1 MSTAPPPAL
10 DFRRLAEIL
19 GSDVASP
26 ESIPFSI
33 GDVTASSE
41 TELQAAVAGSAS
53 TVDLPLSIRS
63 SNYFKN
69 VVYRA
74 AVGDTSPR
82 SISRLERYLDENR
95 DGIWENSWV
104 RVPLASLS
112 AYAAF

>member
-1 MSTAPPPAL
+1 MLTLNS
-10 DFRRLAEIL
+10 RRLVEIL
-19 GSDVASP
+19 GSEVASP

-33 GDVTASSE
+33 GDVTAGSE

-74 AVGDTSPR
+74 AVGDTDPDPSHV
-82 SISRLERYLDENR
+82 SNGISKRIEMGPGKTVGFEYR
-95 DGIWENSWV
+95 WPV
-104 RVPLASLS
+104 
-112 AYAAF
+112 